1 MIEQPLVPARSPTVQ
16 VAVLTFDG
24 FNELD
29 SFVATDA
36 MRYVAPVGE
45 KDAYVE
51 RALAVV
57 RGFLP
62 AEPAPA

>member
-1 MIEQPLVPARSPTVQ
+1 MQ

-29 SFVATDA
+29 AFVATDA

-45 KDAYVE
+45 KDAHVE